1 MKNVENVLETIKEA
15 IKECVNDNRNDSA
28 VYVLSDG
35 TVKMHCGS
43 NNLDYKAMDAIF
55 VAEINAWDEDE
66 DFEYEAEEYYDQID
80 SEIDWDAIEEFL
92 NR

>member
-1 MKNVENVLETIKEA
+1 M
-15 IKECVNDNRNDSA
+15 RNF
-28 VYVLSDG
+28 
-35 TVKMHCGS
+35 
-43 NNLDYKAMDAIF
+43 YKAMDAIF

>member
-43 NNLDYKAMDAIF
+43 NNSVSYLSSSSF
-55 VAEINAWDEDE
+55 L
-66 DFEYEAEEYYDQID
+66 
-80 SEIDWDAIEEFL
+80 IE
-92 NR
+92 